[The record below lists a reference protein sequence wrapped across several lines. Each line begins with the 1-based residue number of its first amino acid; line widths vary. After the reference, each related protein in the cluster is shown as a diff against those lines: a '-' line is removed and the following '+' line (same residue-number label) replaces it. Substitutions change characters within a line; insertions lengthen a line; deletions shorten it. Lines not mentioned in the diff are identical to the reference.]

1 MSGTANERSRIG
13 NRGVVVTLVEPDQGH
28 IDPEERAIIRKRNIE
43 VREHD
48 LPEGVSTEG
57 V

>member
-28 IDPEERAIIRKRNIE
+28 IDPEERAIIRKRSIE
-43 VREHD
+43 AREHD
-48 LPEGVSTEG
+48 LPEGISTEG